1 MGRRT
6 VVKWCWGV
14 RATNCIRATNR
25 AFAIFLSVLVLLVPG
40 VETSVDAASSAP
52 STVARIF
59 ASRLPSREFSRPVY
73 LPYPSGPNDPAEME
87 AFLDTFISTQLTK
100 YQIPGAAVAVVVDGE
115 LFFAKGYGVTDTRS
129 QTPVQA
135 DRTLFHAGSVTKLFT
150 WTAVMQLVEQR
161 RLDLHTDINTY
172 LSDFQIPATYPEP
185 ITLHHLLTHT
195 PGFEDQL
202 SNLFRFGPND
212 GLPLDEY
219 VVRKLPARVYPPG
232 EIIGYSNYGAALV
245 GYIIEQVTGM
255 SYEQY
260 IEENI
265 LAPLEM
271 HRTTIREPVP
281 AEWMRE
287 SSRREDSRSDLAL
300 GHYQGLTGPVPLQEY
315 FPSAPVVGLTATVT
329 DIARFMI
336 AHLQDGRHGET
347 RILQAATAQEMHR
360 QQFTHDPRLPGVTY
374 GLVEWARNGQRLLW
388 HGSSTGFFEGMI
400 FLLPEHNVGAF
411 VVYNRKTPFET
422 GREFRQAFLDHY
434 YPVAPKLQ
442 TRTGDPALAREFA
455 GAYRESRWS
464 YSRADKFIYMFTRYY
479 TMEATAD
486 GQLHLDGVAYVPTE
500 PGVFQAVEG
509 EGTLIFHTGAR
520 GQPERESSCYGFYDY
535 DPHKVFIK
543 LAWYET
549 RPFHLSM
556 LIGCALLF
564 VSALIAGP
572 LGRVPVHAPWI
583 IAEARSIFQWV
594 GAFNLLYPVGMLVIG
609 VTVLIDA
616 LPDLSFLVP
625 LFIMGLVGGLIVV
638 LFLVGI
644 AWRGRYWST
653 ARRTHYT
660 LVALAGCVFAGWLN
674 YWNLLRLW
682 RF

>member
-6 VVKWCWGV
+6 VVERRWGNRTANRIRV
-14 RATNCIRATNR
+14 TCLSALMLLMLLATPTRA
-25 AFAIFLSVLVLLVPG
+25 V
-40 VETSVDAASSAP
+40 SSSL
-52 STVARIF
+52 STVY
-59 ASRLPSREFSRPVY
+59 RLPST
-73 LPYPSGPNDPAEME
+73 DPAEME
-87 AFLDTFISTQLTK
+87 AFLDAFISTQLTE

-115 LFFAKGYGVTDTRS
+115 LFFAKGYGVTDSRS

-135 DRTLFHAGSVTKLFT
+135 DRTLFHAGSVTKLLT
-150 WTAVMQLVEQR
+150 WTAVMQLVEQE
-161 RLDLHTDINTY
+161 RLDLHADVNTY
-172 LSDFQIPATYPEP
+172 LTDFQIPATYPEP

-212 GLPLDEY
+212 GLPLAEY

-232 EIIGYSNYGAALV
+232 EIIGYSNYSAALA
-245 GYIIEQVTGM
+245 GYIIEQVTGI

-271 HRTTIREPVP
+271 HRSTIRQPVP
-281 AEWMRE
+281 ATWMP
-287 SSRREDSRSDLAL
+287 DLAL
-300 GHYQGLTGPVPLQEY
+300 GHYPGLTGPLPLHEY

-329 DIARFMI
+329 DIAKLMI
-336 AHLQDGRHGET
+336 AHLQEGRYGET
-347 RILQAATAQEMHR
+347 HILQAATAQEMHQ

-374 GLVEWARNGQRLLW
+374 GLAEWARNGQHLLW

-400 FLLPEHNVGAF
+400 FLLPEHNIGAF

-434 YPVAPKLQ
+434 YPVEPKAQ
-442 TRTGDPALAREFA
+442 TRTGDPALAQEFA

-479 TMEATAD
+479 TMKATTN
-486 GQLHLDGVAYVPTE
+486 GQLHLDGVAYAATE
-500 PGVFQAVEG
+500 PGVFQAVDG
-509 EGTLIFHTGAR
+509 EGILIFH
-520 GQPERESSCYGFYDY
+520 REDSRYGFYDY

-549 RPFHLSM
+549 RPFHLSI
-556 LIGCALLF
+556 LIGCVLLF
-564 VSALIAGP
+564 VSALIAGSLDRIP
-572 LGRVPVHAPWI
+572 EHAPWI
-583 IAEARSIFQWV
+583 IVEARSIFQWV
-594 GAFNLLYPVGMLVIG
+594 SAFNLLYPVGMLVIG

-616 LPDLSFLVP
+616 LPDLSFLAH
-625 LFIMGLVGGLIVV
+625 LFIAGLISGLIVMLLLAGV
-638 LFLVGI
+638 

-653 ARRTHYT
+653 VRRMHYT

>member
-1 MGRRT
+1 MGAGKGAEPTARRLGRRT
-6 VVKWCWGV
+6 VVKRRRGV
-14 RATNCIRATNR
+14 RTANRIHATY
-25 AFAIFLSVLVLLVPG
+25 LSMLVLLMLLAMPKG
-40 VETSVDAASSAP
+40 ANTAP
-52 STVARIF
+52 LYTD
-59 ASRLPSREFSRPVY
+59 
-73 LPYPSGPNDPAEME
+73 GPNNPAEME
-87 AFLDTFISTQLTK
+87 AFLDAFISTQLTE

-115 LFFAKGYGVTDTRS
+115 LFFAKGYGVTDSRS

-135 DRTLFHAGSVTKLFT
+135 DRTLFHAGSVTKLLT
-150 WTAVMQLVEQR
+150 WTAVMQLVEQE
-161 RLDLHTDINTY
+161 RLDLHADVNTY
-172 LSDFQIPATYPEP
+172 LTDFQIPATYPEP

-212 GLPLDEY
+212 GLPLAEY

-232 EIIGYSNYGAALV
+232 EIIGYSNYSAALA

-260 IEENI
+260 IEENV

-271 HRTTIREPVP
+271 HRSTIRQPVP
-281 AEWMRE
+281 AAWMP
-287 SSRREDSRSDLAL
+287 DLAL
-300 GHYQGLTGPVPLQEY
+300 GHYPGLTGPLPLHEY

-329 DIARFMI
+329 DIAKLMI
-336 AHLQDGRHGET
+336 AHLQEGRYGET
-347 RILQAATAQEMHR
+347 HILQAATAQEMHQ

-374 GLVEWARNGQRLLW
+374 GLAEWARNGQHLLW

-400 FLLPEHNVGAF
+400 FLLPAHNIGAF

-434 YPVAPKLQ
+434 YPVEPKAQ
-442 TRTGDPALAREFA
+442 ICTGAPALAQEFA

-479 TMEATAD
+479 TMEATTD
-486 GQLHLDGVAYVPTE
+486 GQLHLDGAAYAATE
-500 PGVFQAVEG
+500 PGVFQAVDG
-509 EGTLIFHTGAR
+509 EGILIFH
-520 GQPERESSCYGFYDY
+520 REDSRYGFYDY

-549 RPFHLSM
+549 RPFHLSI
-556 LIGCALLF
+556 LIGCVLLF
-564 VSALIAGP
+564 VSALIVGSLDRIP
-572 LGRVPVHAPWI
+572 EHAPWI
-583 IAEARSIFQWV
+583 IVEERSIFQWV
-594 GAFNLLYPVGMLVIG
+594 SAFNLLYPVGMLVIG

-616 LPDLSFLVP
+616 LPDLSFLAP
-625 LFIMGLVGGLIVV
+625 LFIAGLISGLIVMLLLAGV
-638 LFLVGI
+638 

-653 ARRTHYT
+653 VRRMHYT